1 MRSVSVRLDDLR
13 TMILNIGFVGE
24 NEHKRFIFDC
34 KKMFDQYPNAAAS
47 MTVQPPEG
55 EAYPAIIER
64 DGDYVIWDVTD
75 SDLAHDGDGELQL
88 AFTQEPH
95 VAKSYIGR
103 TRVCPA
109 LVPSGDIPEGIDDFL
124 TRAGAALTAIPETID
139 DALAAAK
146 ASGEFDGADGQ
157 DGQDGADGFSPTV
170 AVTEI
175 TGGHQVAVTDAEG
188 TTTFDVMDGVDGQD
202 GSDGAPGADGFSP
215 RATVSKSGKVATI
228 TITDAAGTTTAT
240 VSDGEDGQ
248 GTNIID
254 DTAGAGDTD
263 KTFSA
268 DKLTAD
274 HSSLLNQIDS
284 LDNSKAPVII
294 NSASGAIATFSDGA
308 DDLPVESMTVQI
320 EPVQDLNGQSSPYP
334 AGGGKNLVDW
344 VGPQTITTQTVIVRY
359 DTSEQATFTASV
371 TAVNNASINGALN
384 LYAYNDNTL
393 VKSKQTVILAN
404 ATSARYAVTLDLS
417 DTTYNNIRISISGAS
432 SGYSLTISDAQL
444 EKGST
449 ATSFAPYS
457 NICPI
462 SGWTGANVYRT
473 GKNLIYP
480 KYSGRTNNGIT
491 YTVNSDG
498 TITTSGTATAS
509 SYAAENL
516 SSQPDK
522 MSLLPA
528 GTYSLTGG
536 ISANE
541 IVYLGGK
548 YTDGTSLPT
557 TYDRGSGAT
566 FTLTKPAYVYPQIQV
581 VNGTSSNRTFTIQL
595 ELGSTATAYEPY
607 QGSTYPITWDEAG
620 TVYGGTVNPVTGKLI
635 VDRASVDLGTLN
647 WSYDSQ
653 YQRFFTVGL
662 TSVIKKGSSG
672 WILPICSAYKSAVGV
687 SDDKT
692 ISEYATTGYV
702 YIKDTSYTDAAVF
715 KTALSGVKLVYELVA
730 TVEYDL
736 THIEIRTLL
745 GTNNIWA
752 DTGDVAVDYRADT
765 RLYVER
771 MSASGGIT
779 VDTALSASS
788 TNPVQNK
795 VINTALAA
803 KEPKHNTVSVSGTTP
818 TISGVDGTRY
828 ICGEVSTMT
837 ITAPASGCIDV
848 TFTSGSTPTVLTVNS
863 AKANTTVKWA
873 NGFDPTSLDANT
885 TYEVNILDGEWG
897 VVGAWT

>member
-274 HSSLLNQIDS
+274 HSSLLSAINNKYSKPEGGIPRTDLADS
-284 LDNSKAPVII
+284 YVESEEESLLRSEMPGTSTTVTTDSDGNPTSIVHTA
-294 NSASGAIATFSDGA
+294 NSATVRTDTFVWGT
-308 DDLPVESMTVQI
+308 ETVT
-320 EPVQDLNGQSSPYP
+320 ETRTLANGKYI
-334 AGGGKNLVDW
+334 
-344 VGPQTITTQTVIVRY
+344 TITT
-359 DTSEQATFTASV
+359 
-371 TAVNNASINGALN
+371 N
-384 LYAYNDNTL
+384 LETL
-393 VKSKQTVILAN
+393 AQ
-404 ATSARYAVTLDLS
+404 
-417 DTTYNNIRISISGAS
+417 
-432 SGYSLTISDAQL
+432 TIS
-444 EKGST
+444 
-449 ATSFAPYS
+449 
-457 NICPI
+457 
-462 SGWTGANVYRT
+462 
-473 GKNLIYP
+473 
-480 KYSGRTNNGIT
+480 
-491 YTVNSDG
+491 
-498 TITTSGTATAS
+498 
-509 SYAAENL
+509 
-516 SSQPDK
+516 
-522 MSLLPA
+522 
-528 GTYSLTGG
+528 
-536 ISANE
+536 
-541 IVYLGGK
+541 
-548 YTDGTSLPT
+548 
-557 TYDRGSGAT
+557 
-566 FTLTKPAYVYPQIQV
+566 
-581 VNGTSSNRTFTIQL
+581 
-595 ELGSTATAYEPY
+595 
-607 QGSTYPITWDEAG
+607 
-620 TVYGGTVNPVTGKLI
+620 
-635 VDRASVDLGTLN
+635 
-647 WSYDSQ
+647 
-653 YQRFFTVGL
+653 
-662 TSVIKKGSSG
+662 
-672 WILPICSAYKSAVGV
+672 AVQ
-687 SDDKT
+687 
-692 ISEYATTGYV
+692 E
-702 YIKDTSYTDAAVF
+702 
-715 KTALSGVKLVYELVA
+715 VA
-730 TVEYDL
+730 
-736 THIEIRTLL
+736 
-745 GTNNIWA
+745 
-752 DTGDVAVDYRADT
+752 
-765 RLYVER
+765 
-771 MSASGGIT
+771 
-779 VDTALSASS
+779 
-788 TNPVQNK
+788 
-795 VINTALAA
+795 
-803 KEPKHNTVSVSGTTP
+803 
-818 TISGVDGTRY
+818 
-828 ICGEVSTMT
+828 
-837 ITAPASGCIDV
+837 
-848 TFTSGSTPTVLTVNS
+848 
-863 AKANTTVKWA
+863 
-873 NGFDPTSLDANT
+873 
-885 TYEVNILDGEWG
+885 
-897 VVGAWT
+897 